1 MRWAKRLKW
10 VFVEGNEFR
19 ETMDLV
25 KITAREALESVKEM
39 LPAKGKNR
47 PRLTREE
54 QLDYFFKHTGED
66 FDALRQR
73 VGDDEFERYFAAM
86 RKLAEKRI

>member
-10 VFVEGNEFR
+10 AVEGNEFR
-19 ETMDLV
+19 ETMELV
-25 KITAREALESVKEM
+25 KTTARESLETVKEM
-39 LPAKGKNR
+39 LPAAGQER

-73 VGDDEFERYFAAM
+73 VGDDEFEKYFAAM
-86 RKLAEKRI
+86 RKLAERP